1 MEKHKVLILFGGASS
16 EHEVSIMSAASVM
29 KAMDKSR
36 YEVVAAG
43 ITPEGIFELYEE
55 AQSINED
62 AWPGF
67 EEPRFSHKD
76 GRETLFLA
84 PGAGGF
90 FVHHNGILKK
100 LEVDVVFPVLHGP
113 YGEDGRLQG
122 LLDMC
127 GIPYV
132 GAGVLSSA
140 IAMDKGIAKRLLHQA
155 GISQTEHLEYRI
167 DHETSSLLPLLQ
179 EIPEKL
185 GLPVFVKP
193 ANLGS
198 SVGISK
204 AKSLD
209 ELEKALK
216 VASSYDTKVIV
227 ERAVHAR
234 EIECAVLG
242 SQDPQASLP
251 AEVLPSHD
259 FYDYEDKY
267 FSGASR
273 TQVPADLTP
282 EEEDNVR
289 QTAIRVYRLLE
300 CQGLARVD
308 FFLDRDSGKLLV
320 NEVNTMPGFT
330 KISLYPKM
338 WEATGVPYPELI
350 HRIIVDALEKSTR
363 KQGSIHSRA
372 R

>member
-1 MEKHKVLILFGGASS
+1 MNKQKVLILFGGASS

-29 KAMDKSR
+29 KAIDKER
-36 YEVVAAG
+36 YDVVAAG
-43 ITPEGIFELYEE
+43 ITPEGVFELYEE
-55 AQSINED
+55 QHLINQGT
-62 AWPGF
+62 WQGF
-67 EEPRFSHKD
+67 SAPRFDHKE
-76 GRETLFLA
+76 GRQALFLA
-84 PGAGGF
+84 PGGKGF
-90 FVHHNGILKK
+90 YVESDGSLKK
-100 LEVDVVFPVLHGP
+100 LDVDVVFPVLHGP

-132 GAGVLSSA
+132 GAGLLSSA
-140 IAMDKGIAKRLLHQA
+140 LAMDKGIAKRLFQQA
-155 GISQTEHLEYRI
+155 GIRQTEHLEYRI
-167 DHETSSLLPLLQ
+167 NQRETNLAPLLE
-179 EIPEKL
+179 EIPRKL

-198 SVGISK
+198 SVGINK
-204 AKSLD
+204 AKNQE

-216 VASSYDTKVIV
+216 VAASYDRKVIV
-227 ERAVHAR
+227 ERAVDAR

-242 SQDPQASLP
+242 SRDPQASLP

-273 TQVPADLTP
+273 TQVPANLTP
-282 EEEDNVR
+282 EEGLRVR
-289 QTAIRVYRLLE
+289 QTAIKVYELLE

-308 FFLDRDSGKLLV
+308 FFLDRASGELLV

-338 WEATGVPYPELI
+338 WEATGISYPELI
-350 HRIIVDALEKSTR
+350 HRLIVDAFDKQAEK
-363 KQGSIHSRA
+363 
-372 R
+372 

>member
-1 MEKHKVLILFGGASS
+1 MEKRKVLVLFGGASS

-29 KAMDKSR
+29 KAIDKQR

-55 AQSINED
+55 QQLINQGT
-62 AWPGF
+62 WQGF
-67 EEPRFSHKD
+67 AEPRFTHKT
-76 GRETLFLA
+76 GRQTLFLA
-84 PGAGGF
+84 PGGGGF
-90 FVHHNGILKK
+90 YVEDQGVLKK

-113 YGEDGRLQG
+113 FGEDGRLQG

-127 GIPYV
+127 DMPYV

-140 IAMDKGIAKRLLHQA
+140 LAMDKGIAKRLFQQA
-155 GISQTEHLEYRI
+155 GIRQTDHLEFRI
-167 DHETSSLLPLLQ
+167 NLGESNLTPLLK

-204 AKSLD
+204 AKNRK

-216 VASSYDTKVIV
+216 VAASYDAKVIV
-227 ERAVHAR
+227 ERAVNAR

-242 SQDPQASLP
+242 SQDPHASLP

-282 EEEDNVR
+282 DEQERVR
-289 QTAIRVYRLLE
+289 RTAISVYQLLE

-308 FFLDRDSGKLLV
+308 FFLDRDSGELLV

-338 WEATGVPYPELI
+338 WEATGLSYPELI
-350 HRIIVDALEKSTR
+350 HRLIVDAFEKSMV
-363 KQGSIHSRA
+363 
-372 R
+372 

>member
-1 MEKHKVLILFGGASS
+1 MIKKKVLILFGGASS
-16 EHEVSIMSAASVM
+16 EHEVSIMSATSVM
-29 KAMDKSR
+29 KAIDKEQ
-36 YEVVAAG
+36 YEVVAVG

-55 AQSINED
+55 QQLINQGT
-62 AWPGF
+62 WQGF
-67 EEPRFSHKD
+67 AEPRFNHKAE
-76 GRETLFLA
+76 RKTLLLA
-84 PGAGGF
+84 PGSGGF
-90 FVHHNGILKK
+90 YVENEGVLKK
-100 LEVDVVFPVLHGP
+100 LDVDVVFPVLHGP
-113 YGEDGRLQG
+113 FGEDGRLQG

-140 IAMDKGIAKRLLHQA
+140 LAMDKGIAKRLCQQA
-155 GISQTEHLEYRI
+155 GIRQTDHLEFRI
-167 DHETSSLLPLLQ
+167 KQKAPNLTPLLE
-179 EIPEKL
+179 EIPRRL

-198 SVGISK
+198 SVGINK
-204 AKSLD
+204 AKNRE
-209 ELEKALK
+209 ELEKALT
-216 VASSYDTKVIV
+216 VAASYDTKVIV
-227 ERAVHAR
+227 ERAVNAR

-242 SQDPQASLP
+242 SHDPQASLP

-273 TQVPADLTP
+273 TQVPADLTL
-282 EEEDNVR
+282 EEQDSIR
-289 QTAIRVYRLLE
+289 RTAIKVYQLLE

-308 FFLDRDSGKLLV
+308 FFLDRDSGELLV

-338 WEATGVPYPELI
+338 WEATGVSYPELI
-350 HRIIVDALEKSTR
+350 HRLIVDAFD
-363 KQGSIHSRA
+363 KQDS
-372 R
+372 

>member
-1 MEKHKVLILFGGASS
+1 MIKKKVLVLFGGASF
-16 EHEVSIMSAASVM
+16 EHEVSIMSAASIM
-29 KAMDKSR
+29 KAIDKER
-36 YEVVAAG
+36 YEVVAVG

-55 AQSINED
+55 EKSINQG
-62 AWPGF
+62 AWQGF
-67 EEPRFSHKD
+67 AEPRFNHKE
-76 GRETLFLA
+76 GRPTLLLA
-84 PGAGGF
+84 PGNGGF
-90 FVHHNGILKK
+90 YVENEGTLKK

-113 YGEDGRLQG
+113 FGEDGRLQG

-140 IAMDKGIAKRLLHQA
+140 IAMDKGIAKRLCQQA
-155 GISQTEHLEYRI
+155 GIKQTDHLEVRI
-167 DHETSSLLPLLQ
+167 NLKEPNLIPLLE
-179 EIPEKL
+179 EISQKL

-198 SVGISK
+198 SVGINK
-204 AKSLD
+204 ANDRD
-209 ELEKALK
+209 ELENALI
-216 VASSYDTKVIV
+216 VAASYDAKVIV
-227 ERAVHAR
+227 ERAVNAR
-234 EIECAVLG
+234 EIECGVMG
-242 SQDPQASLP
+242 SHNPHASLP

-273 TQVPADLTP
+273 TQVPADLTQA
-282 EEEDNVR
+282 EQEKIR
-289 QTAIRVYRLLE
+289 QTAIRVYQLLE

-308 FFLDRDSGKLLV
+308 FFLDRDSGELLV

-338 WEATGVPYPELI
+338 WEATGISYPELI
-350 HRIIVDALEKSTR
+350 HRLIVDAFD
-363 KQGSIHSRA
+363 KQDS
-372 R
+372 

>member
-1 MEKHKVLILFGGASS
+1 MEKQKVLVLFGGASS
-16 EHEVSIMSAASVM
+16 EHEVSMMSAASVM
-29 KAMDKSR
+29 KAMDKTR
-36 YEVVAAG
+36 YEVVPAG
-43 ITPEGIFELYEE
+43 ITPNGIFELYEE
-55 AQSINED
+55 AKRINQD
-62 AWPGF
+62 TWQGF
-67 EEPRFSHKD
+67 SEPRFSHKD

-84 PGAGGF
+84 PGGGGF
-90 FVHHNGILKK
+90 FVQHNGTLKK

-140 IAMDKGIAKRLLHQA
+140 IAMDKGIAKRLFHQA
-155 GISQTEHLEYRI
+155 GITQTDHLEYHI
-167 DHETSSLLPLLQ
+167 DHETSNLLPLLE
-179 EIPEKL
+179 EIPQKL
-185 GLPVFVKP
+185 GFPVFVKP

-204 AKSLD
+204 AKNVE
-209 ELEKALK
+209 ELENALK
-216 VASSYDTKVIV
+216 VAASYDTKVIV

-242 SQDPQASLP
+242 SREPVASLP

-273 TQVPADLTP
+273 TQVPADLTS
-282 EEEDNVR
+282 EEQDRVR
-289 QTAIRVYRLLE
+289 QTAIQVYRLLE

-308 FFLDRDSGKLLV
+308 FFLDRDSGELLV

-338 WEATGVPYPELI
+338 WEATGVSYPELI
-350 HRIIVDALEKSTR
+350 HRLIVDALENKSF
-363 KQGSIHSRA
+363 KQQA
-372 R
+372 KP